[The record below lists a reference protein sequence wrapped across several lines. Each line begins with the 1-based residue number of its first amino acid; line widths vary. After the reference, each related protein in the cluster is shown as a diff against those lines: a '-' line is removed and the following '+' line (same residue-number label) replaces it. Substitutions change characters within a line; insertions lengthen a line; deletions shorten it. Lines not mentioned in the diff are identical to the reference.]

1 VSLAQASDDETIIT
15 SAEIVPAH
23 DGEAEL
29 VVNLRYGNGVIGQAV
44 LDADVGFKLMK
55 ACGVSHID
63 KLAGHSW
70 RKIVEG
76 L

>member
-1 VSLAQASDDETIIT
+1 MSNEDATIVG
-15 SAEIVPAH
+15 AEIVPGH
-23 DGEAEL
+23 DGEAEM
-29 VVNLRYGNGVIGQAV
+29 VVSLRYDNGVIGQAI
-44 LDADVGFKLMK
+44 LDAHVGFNLMK